1 MSDGESKSK
10 KLKRIFIGASRDL
23 KDPHIFHKVTLTAFL
38 AWVGLGADGLSSS
51 AYGPEEAFLALGTHH
66 YLSIFVAIATAI
78 TVLVISSSYSQIVE
92 LFPSGG
98 GGYLVASKLLS
109 PKVGM
114 VSGCALLIDYVLT
127 ITISVASGAD
137 ALFSFVSNEFLEYK
151 LYFALG
157 GVSLL
162 IIMNLR
168 GVKESVMP
176 LVPIFLL
183 FIVTHVFIIG
193 YAVVTHIF
201 NFSEVV
207 SSTATD
213 VNQSMSELG
222 LFGMLFLVIKAYTMG
237 AGTYTGIEAISNGV
251 PILRDPKVKTA
262 KTTMK
267 YMAVSLAFMVVGL
280 LISYLLYGV
289 VHQPGKTLNAV
300 LFETVTKDWGN
311 TGIIFV
317 FTILFSEAVILLV
330 AAQAGFMDGPRVLA
344 NMASDRWF
352 PTRFSILS
360 DRLVTQN
367 GVVLMGVAALITMI
381 ATKGSVKYLIVL
393 YSINVFVTFFLSQ
406 LGMVRHWWQVRK
418 QFKEWIHKIV
428 INGIGLALTTLILV
442 SVIIVKFF
450 EGGWVTILITGSL
463 IALALTI
470 KRHYNVAHKALLELD
485 ETILPAVTSSIEI
498 LNQSAG
504 SKKEEFNSENKT
516 AVVFVN
522 GFNGLGV
529 HTLLAVI
536 KTFPNTFRN
545 FIFAQ
550 VGVVD
555 AGTFKG
561 TADLEKLETKIH
573 NDVQSYVNFV
583 EKSGFHARG
592 MSIIDPDVVEGAIK
606 LADDIIK
613 QFPDTVF
620 FGGKLVFSNE
630 TSLTKLLHN
639 QIVFVLQRIL
649 YTKGYP
655 FVVLPIRINME

>member
-1 MSDGESKSK
+1 MSDQVK
-10 KLKRIFIGASRDL
+10 KLKRIVIGASRDL
-23 KDPHIFHKVTLTAFL
+23 KDPNIFHKVTLTAFL

-114 VSGCALLIDYVLT
+114 ISGCALLIDYVLT

-137 ALFSFVSNEFLEYK
+137 ALFSFLPKEFLDYK
-151 LYFALG
+151 IYFAAF
-157 GVSLL
+157 GVCLL

-168 GVKESVMP
+168 GVKESVVP

-183 FIVTHVFIIG
+183 FIVLHVFIIG
-193 YAVVTHIF
+193 YAVITHLF

-207 SSTATD
+207 SSTALD

-262 KTTMK
+262 KKTMK
-267 YMAVSLAFMVVGL
+267 FMAASLAFMVVGL
-280 LISYLLYGV
+280 LIAYLLYGV

-300 LFETVTKDWGN
+300 LFETVTKDWGRA
-311 TGIIFV
+311 GVVFV

-418 QFKEWIHKIV
+418 QSKEWIHKII
-428 INGIGLALTTLILV
+428 INGIGLGLTVLILV
-442 SVIIVKFF
+442 SVVIVKFF

-463 IALALTI
+463 IAFALVV
-470 KRHYNVAHKALLELD
+470 KSHYNIAYKSLRELD
-485 ETILPAVTSSIEI
+485 NTILPAVTSSIEI
-498 LNQSAG
+498 LDKSTAG
-504 SKKEEFNSENKT
+504 KKSGFDPNNKT
-516 AVVFVN
+516 AAIFVN

-536 KTFPNTFRN
+536 KTFPNTFSN
-545 FIFAQ
+545 FVFVQ

-555 AGTFKG
+555 AGSFKG
-561 TADLEKLETKIH
+561 TTELQKLEKKIH
-573 NDVQSYVNFV
+573 DDVQNYVHFV

-592 MSIIDPDVVEGAIK
+592 LSIIDTEVIEGAIK

-613 QFPDTVF
+613 EFPDTVF
-620 FGGKLVFSNE
+620 FGGKLVFSKE
-630 TSLTKLLHN
+630 TSFTKLLHN

-655 FVVLPIRINME
+655 FVVLPIRINMV